1 MSLEQNLENS
11 VLVVGAGPS
20 GSAAA
25 GMLAK
30 AGIDVQI
37 VDKSDFPRDKICGDG
52 ISPLSLECLRELG
65 MDLGG
70 LDSKYE
76 RQTWVQLVSPGGK
89 RWRAKYEGSP
99 EDPDSLDY
107 GHVIPRTDFDKMILD
122 HAVAHGA
129 RFAPG
134 WSFESLTVEREFV
147 KAVTLKNKDGEKVV
161 VRPKVVLCADGEHS
175 LMRKALT
182 GGEKRE
188 PVTLAVRG
196 HVDGLKNLG
205 QDMEFHFTKEVAPG
219 YSWIFPEGAKDR
231 ANIGVYV
238 HTSTLKKS
246 GISMK
251 DHYHRFVERTSGEGM
266 PLEGAN
272 PCGPVQGYPITYY
285 DPARRV
291 HFGNALLLGD
301 AAGLADPLTGE
312 GIFEAL
318 YSGLAAAHATQE
330 CFAGGE
336 AGTLAGYMGSLAR
349 MYLPLRRRGF
359 FIMTLLDKM
368 PYLADWIFTRANADP
383 KLSERLFL
391 VVTGNGSAWNFFSPA
406 VWARIYFPFLFA
418 RSKQLPA

>member
-1 MSLEQNLENS
+1 MSFEQNLENS

-25 GMLAK
+25 AVLAK

-65 MDLGG
+65 IDIGA
-70 LDSKYE
+70 LDQKYD
-76 RQTWVQLVSPGGK
+76 RQTYVGLVSPGGK

-99 EDPDSLDY
+99 DDPNSLDY
-107 GHVIPRTDFDKMILD
+107 GHVIPRMDFDKMILD
-122 HAVAHGA
+122 HALACGA

-134 WSFESLTVEREFV
+134 WTFESLTREREQV
-147 KAVTLKNKDGEKVV
+147 TSVTLKNADGERVV
-161 VRPKVVLCADGEHS
+161 VKPKILLCADGEHS
-175 LMRKALT
+175 LMRKALS
-182 GGEKRE
+182 GEKRE
-188 PVTLAVRG
+188 HVTLAVRG

-219 YSWIFPEGAKDR
+219 YGWIFPEGAKDR
-231 ANIGVYV
+231 ANIGVYI
-238 HTSTLKKS
+238 HCTTLDKS

-251 DHYHRFVERTSGEGM
+251 DHYARFLERTGGPGM
-266 PLEGAN
+266 ILEGAN

-285 DPARRV
+285 DPKRRI

-330 CFAGGE
+330 CLAAGE
-336 AGTLAGYMGSLAR
+336 QGTLASYMGSLAR

-359 FIMTLLDKM
+359 FIMWLLDQM
-368 PYLADWIFTRANADP
+368 PSLADWIFVRAAADQ

-391 VVTGNGSAWNFFSPA
+391 VVTGNGSAWNFFSPM

-418 RSKQLPA
+418 GPRELPA

>member
-1 MSLEQNLENS
+1 MSLERNLEKS
-11 VLVVGAGPS
+11 VLIVGAGPS
-20 GSAAA
+20 GSAAGA
-25 GMLAK
+25 MLAK

-37 VDKSDFPRDKICGDG
+37 VDKTDFPRDKICGDG

-65 MDLGG
+65 IDLGE
-70 LDSKYE
+70 LDRKYD
-76 RQTWVQLVSPGGK
+76 RQTFVGLVSPGGK

-99 EDPDSLDY
+99 DDPNSLDY
-107 GHVIPRTDFDKMILD
+107 GHVIPRMDFDKMILD
-122 HAVAHGA
+122 HAVKAGA

-134 WSFESLTVEREFV
+134 WSFESLEVEREFV
-147 KAVTLKNKDGEKVV
+147 KSVTLKNADGERVV
-161 VRPKVVLCADGEHS
+161 VKPKILLCADGEHS

-188 PVTLAVRG
+188 HVTLAVRG

-219 YSWIFPEGAKDR
+219 YGWIFPEGAKDR
-231 ANIGVYV
+231 ANIGVYI

-251 DHYHRFVERTSGEGM
+251 EHYARFLERTGG
-266 PLEGAN
+266 PGQILEGAN

-318 YSGLAAAHATQE
+318 YSGLAAAHAAQE
-330 CFAGGE
+330 CLAAGEQGS
-336 AGTLAGYMGSLAR
+336 LASYMGSLAR

-368 PYLADWIFTRANADP
+368 PYLADWIFTRCAADP

-406 VWARIYFPFLFA
+406 VWARIYFPFLYPRA
-418 RSKQLPA
+418 KELPA